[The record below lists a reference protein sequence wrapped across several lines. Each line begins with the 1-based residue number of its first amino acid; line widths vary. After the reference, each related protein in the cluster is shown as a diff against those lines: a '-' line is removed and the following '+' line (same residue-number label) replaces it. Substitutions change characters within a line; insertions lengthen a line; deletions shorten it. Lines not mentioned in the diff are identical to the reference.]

1 LCISLSNTPKF
12 AVDSMLGT
20 ISKKLR
26 ILGYDT
32 AFSSDIEDEKLLNN
46 AKDENRIIIT
56 KDVELTKKAEK
67 SLVDFITFKNND
79 EVEQFNEIKRFLN
92 IDSFLVSPEKSR
104 CTICNGMLKII
115 QKESVTGRV
124 EPNVI
129 KFTNKF
135 WECILC
141 KKIFWEGSH
150 IKNLQVFFQEV
161 NSLTHHSQ

>member
-1 LCISLSNTPKF
+1 MCISLSNTPKF
-12 AVDSMLGT
+12 VVDSMLGT

-32 AFSSDIEDEKLLNN
+32 VFSSDIEDEKLLNN

-67 SLVDFITFKNND
+67 SLVDFILLTKND

-104 CTICNGMLKII
+104 CTTCNGVLNIV
-115 QKESVTGRV
+115 QKESVNGRV

-161 NSLTHHSQ
+161 NSLT